1 MHKERGKMTT
11 LIRFAWAV
19 LPSIFVGVVMA
30 FYAKKQS
37 KKEKEVEDRAEAR
50 KKESLLQLRLQFAI
64 GKLAYATAI
73 AQRDGMTN
81 GEMVDG
87 INSYNNAVSEYN
99 RFVNETHIEFLQE
112 EKK

>member
-1 MHKERGKMTT
+1 MTI

-19 LPSIFVGVVMA
+19 LPSIFVGLVMA

-37 KKEKEVEDRAEAR
+37 KKDKEVEDRAEAR
-50 KKESLLQLRLQFAI
+50 KKESLLLLKMEFAV

-73 AQRDGMTN
+73 AVRDGKTN
-81 GEMVDG
+81 GEMADG
-87 INSYNNAVSEYN
+87 IDSYNNAVSEYN